1 MAVSRG
7 VLGSPPPLR
16 SLSALGSIH
25 FIPICNATISLFILA
40 NLTLLSPFKLPYC
53 HEEKALMAISA
64 IFSVW
69 HENAWGGYELEFP
82 Q

>member
-1 MAVSRG
+1 MDVSKD
-7 VLGSPPPLR
+7 VLGSPLCLVPVPLGAPF
-16 SLSALGSIH
+16 L
-25 FIPICNATISLFILA
+25 FPICNGTISLFILA